1 MHDDNGNE
9 CDKTRTR
16 HDVTTAGGTR
26 SQTHPNPIH
35 SNPPAQVAQNL
46 KVPPSRAAA
55 SKRATLMVQLAKEMS
70 MGVDP
75 ILQVCGAVY
84 VDYNISITYSGI

>member
-1 MHDDNGNE
+1 MTSPRRVVPE
-9 CDKTRTR
+9 AKLI
-16 HDVTTAGGTR
+16 
-26 SQTHPNPIH
+26 QTQSI

-84 VDYNISITYSGI
+84 VDYNIYLYLYDNNIVVLGLLIY